1 MKNLYEGIYFFV
13 TVVRG
18 NPHFFLGAAVKLT
31 FSHFLD
37 FLLFF
42 RQRKEEQEDDE
53 SKKELELLTRISRRL
68 KVFNKQLK

>member
-1 MKNLYEGIYFFV
+1 MQGICF
-13 TVVRG
+13 
-18 NPHFFLGAAVKLT
+18 NILLGVAVKST

-37 FLLFF
+37 ILLFF